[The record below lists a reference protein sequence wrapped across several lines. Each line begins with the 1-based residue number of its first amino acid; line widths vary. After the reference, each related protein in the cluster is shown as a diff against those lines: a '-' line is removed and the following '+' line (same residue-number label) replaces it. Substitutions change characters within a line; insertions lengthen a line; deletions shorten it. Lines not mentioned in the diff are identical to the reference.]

1 MQKEQWLRTLTLP
14 TSPNNQ
20 NTKHSTALHEIVK
33 LIRHHFTMVFCYAR
47 RQIIIYHFET
57 IAQSQN
63 IIIATVHATY
73 VYIYWANVR

>member
-47 RQIIIYHFET
+47 RQIT
-57 IAQSQN
+57 ILKRSPKAKILLLLQSMQR
-63 IIIATVHATY
+63 T
-73 VYIYWANVR
+73 YIYWSNVR